1 MQQQTGVPPIIMQ
14 HAQPAFMHPMTQSQ
28 HAWIMSAH
36 VLSPLVHVI
45 MHPLAVISILHMPI
59 IRLQLQTI
67 MPFIVQHRP
76 HIPPAIMAQRFCIMV
91 HAAGSSHEQVIFI
104 PPGHFSTFIAHRG
117 TIIMFGAMPVGIDIG
132 MPMPIAV
139 LPVAE
144 VIGFIIAVMVESPVM
159 LGRAGHAEC
168 SPDNRDDNRDSAGCN
183 CDTFGR
189 HWDFESR
196 DQNLEEPSR
205 DRGKSIRP
213 KCRFFKVFGLQ
224 SSESVVR
231 IIRVTRYSTV
241 LCGNSTNPSVS
252 TPRIQ

>member
-1 MQQQTGVPPIIMQ
+1 
-14 HAQPAFMHPMTQSQ
+14 
-28 HAWIMSAH
+28 
-36 VLSPLVHVI
+36 
-45 MHPLAVISILHMPI
+45 
-59 IRLQLQTI
+59 
-67 MPFIVQHRP
+67 
-76 HIPPAIMAQRFCIMV
+76 MV

-117 TIIMFGAMPVGIDIG
+117 TITMFGAMPVGIG

-159 LGRAGHAEC
+159 LGRPAEC

-183 CDTFGR
+183 CDNFGR

-213 KCRFFKVFGLQ
+213 KCRFFKVFGLL
-224 SSESVVR
+224 SSQNRLVNIPRSRYVNEREILLELLRSVDWLIPQR
-231 IIRVTRYSTV
+231 CT
-241 LCGNSTNPSVS
+241 
-252 TPRIQ
+252 